1 MTELAR
7 FSQVV
12 ETLNRPGNPDEA
24 KSLKAWKSRSMI
36 TRAAL
41 LELRAEYD
49 KKISEAA
56 ERYSPTV
63 AAEKIEELRAEYNSF
78 KQIAVA
84 RVQDGLSSTL
94 ELKRQ
99 TYKKNSGA
107 PTEEALRLLQA
118 LQMRKSLSPADIANA
133 AQHLHGNVQALEIL
147 RERVRDAGYT
157 FPSILSVEEFER
169 AMEEAEAFARDK
181 LDSIDQEPDAMSYKH
196 RMFWMYDGTGEAE
209 YFFNPLDSNE
219 LSAAQIT
226 PSGKA
231 AEQEAEEDETDK
243 RSVFDGG
250 AWSKVKL
257 HGGETLAG
265 LSYQFHVSSEEIRK
279 ANPGEIHITPGA
291 EILIPS
297 TRMRV
302 INDETGHHTDHK
314 DVQLVAIPD
323 FAKIGGG
330 EV

>member
-1 MTELAR
+1 MKDFQYLLP
-7 FSQVV
+7 Q
-12 ETLNRPGNPDEA
+12 TLEEA
-24 KSLKAWKSRSMI
+24 VKLK
-36 TRAAL
+36 
-41 LELRAEYD
+41 AEYD
-49 KKISEAA
+49 KKISEATK
-56 ERYSPTV
+56 RYSPSV

-265 LSYQFHVSSEEIRK
+265 LSYQFHASSEEIRK